1 VSIGVESSPPHK
13 TTIDK
18 MIRLVICNKV
28 EIKLD
33 FRKKAEQS
41 STTTTGAKTL
51 VTHPSATFFGS
62 FLSLD
67 RNLQFSRKL
76 TATISTTTRNI
87 QLLR

>member
-1 VSIGVESSPPHK
+1 MYVAPQLKTRKGIIMAEVGVSIGVESSPPHK

-18 MIRLVICNKV
+18 MIRLVMYNRV

-62 FLSLD
+62 F
-67 RNLQFSRKL
+67 
-76 TATISTTTRNI
+76 
-87 QLLR
+87 

>member
-1 VSIGVESSPPHK
+1 MYVAPQLKTRKGIIMAEVGVSIGVESSPPHN
-13 TTIDK
+13 TMMDK
-18 MIRLVICNKV
+18 MIRLVMYNRV

-62 FLSLD
+62 F
-67 RNLQFSRKL
+67 
-76 TATISTTTRNI
+76 
-87 QLLR
+87 